1 MRVGKVNGMKALAG
15 VVAAIALFAAGYSCN
30 TSGCTENQSA
40 LPLAGFC
47 SSTTG
52 NAISVSD
59 MEVRGLG
66 APDDSVLYA
75 AESTPRAEVYLP
87 FRSTKDNTTY
97 LFTYYVDSVTTV
109 TDQVTF
115 TYTSE
120 PRFVSEECGAMFFYH
135 INKVDYTTNLI
146 DSVVV
151 TDSLINNLNI
161 KRILIYFRTA
171 EPENPDE
178 ND

>member
-1 MRVGKVNGMKALAG
+1 MRKKRVDGMRILAG
-15 VVAAIALFAAGYSCN
+15 TFAAAVLVAAGHGCN

-40 LPLAGFC
+40 LPLAGYC
-47 SSTTG
+47 SSQTG
-52 NAISVSD
+52 KAISISE

-75 AESTPRAEVYLP
+75 AEATGRTEVYLP
-87 FRSTKDNTTY
+87 FRSTQDNTTY
-97 LFTYYVDSVTTV
+97 LFTYHVDEETSV
-109 TDQVTF
+109 TDQVKF

-135 INKVDYTTNLI
+135 ITRVEHTSNLI

-151 TDSLINNLNI
+151 TDSLVTNLNI
-161 KRILIYFRTA
+161 KRILIYFRTD
-171 EPENPDE
+171 ETDDE
-178 ND
+178 NN

>member
-1 MRVGKVNGMKALAG
+1 MKRKGLARMKTLAA
-15 VVAAIALFAAGYSCN
+15 VVAAVTALWIGYGCN

-47 SSTTG
+47 SSETG
-52 NAISVSD
+52 SAISVSN

-75 AESTPRAEVYLP
+75 AESSGRSEVYLP
-87 FRSTKDNTTY
+87 FRSTQNNTTY
-97 LFTYYVDSVTTV
+97 LFTYHADSVTTV
-109 TDQVTF
+109 TDRIAF
-115 TYTSE
+115 TYDAE
-120 PRFVSEECGAMFFYH
+120 PRFVSEECGAMFFYR
-135 INKVDYTTNLI
+135 ITKVDYTTNLI

-161 KRILIYFRTA
+161 KRILIYFRTGQ
-171 EPENPDE
+171 NPDE